1 MRFKIDEN
9 LPNDVAAV
17 LTRSGHDVA
26 TVHGQ
31 GLVGA
36 GDDTIG
42 AVSQREGRILI
53 TLDLDFADIRTF
65 RLEQSPGLVVIRA
78 KIQEA
83 RHVLR
88 IIEKLIPMLGREP
101 LSGSLWIVDE
111 TSVRIRG
118 PETHGE

>member
-9 LPNDVAAV
+9 LPNDTATV

-42 AVSQREGRILI
+42 DISRREGRILV

-65 RLEQSPGLVVIRA
+65 RPEQSPGLVVIRA
-78 KIQEA
+78 RIQEA
-83 RHVLR
+83 QHVLQIVER
-88 IIEKLIPMLGREP
+88 LIPMLGREP
-101 LSGSLWIVDE
+101 LLGRLWVVDE

-118 PETHGE
+118 PETRGK

>member
-9 LPNDVAAV
+9 LPNDVATV

-42 AVSQREGRILI
+42 DISQREGRVLV

-65 RLEQSPGLVVIRA
+65 RSEQFPGLVVIRA
-78 KIQEA
+78 RIQEA
-83 RHVLR
+83 RHVLKIVER
-88 IIEKLIPMLGREP
+88 LIPMLGREP
-101 LSGSLWIVDE
+101 LEGSLWVVDE
-111 TSVRIRG
+111 TGVRIRG
-118 PETHGE
+118 PETRGE